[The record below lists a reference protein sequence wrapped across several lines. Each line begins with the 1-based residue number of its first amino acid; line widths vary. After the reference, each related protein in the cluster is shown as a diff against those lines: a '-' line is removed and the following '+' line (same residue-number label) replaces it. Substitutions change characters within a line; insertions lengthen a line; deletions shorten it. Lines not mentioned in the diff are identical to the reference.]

1 VNYYKRHIGDYA
13 AKAGH
18 LTPLEHGV
26 YTLILDAYYN
36 REEAPTKQDAVR
48 WARARTRDEVAAVDV
63 VLTEFFEEVGGRFIQ
78 KRVEEELE
86 AFRSRRE
93 TNRKL
98 GAKGGKAKGKANGKR
113 IATESL
119 SDQEANDKPSHKPLA
134 ISQEASIEAST
145 ESTAVD
151 SSPEPAE
158 PDSDDGMPRCPVKR
172 IVALYH
178 EVLPELPPVQEFPE
192 ASVKMLRQRW
202 RSDPERQSLD
212 WWRGFFSYVRG
223 CPFLM
228 GEKTDFT
235 ADLLWLVRPTNFAKV
250 LNGNY
255 QERAA

>member
-1 VNYYKRHIGDYA
+1 MNYYKRHIGDYA

-36 REEAPTKQDAVR
+36 REEAPTKQEATR
-48 WARARTRDEVAAVDV
+48 WARARTREEKLAVDA
-63 VLTEFFEEVGGRFIQ
+63 VLEEFFDDVDGKFVQ

-86 AFRSRRE
+86 AFRLRRE
-93 TNRKL
+93 VNRKL
-98 GAKGGKAKGKANGKR
+98 GAKGGKAKRQASGKR
-113 IATESL
+113 NASESL
-119 SDQEANDKPSHKPLA
+119 SDAEANDKPSHKPLA
-134 ISQEASIEAST
+134 ISQEATDVASIEST
-145 ESTAVD
+145 VVD
-151 SSPEPAE
+151 LSPEPAG
-158 PDSDDGMPRCPVKR
+158 PDSDDGMPRCPTKR
-172 IVALYH
+172 IIGLYH

-212 WWRGFFSYVRG
+212 WWRGFFEYVSR

-228 GEKTDFT
+228 GERTEFT

-250 LNGNY
+250 VNGNY
-255 QERAA
+255 EERAA

>member
-1 VNYYKRHIGDYA
+1 MNYYKRHIGDYA

-36 REEAPTKQDAVR
+36 REEAPTQQEAAR
-48 WARARTRDEVAAVDV
+48 WARARTREERAAVEA
-63 VLTEFFEEVGGRFIQ
+63 VLSEFFEEVDGKFIQ

-93 TNRKL
+93 VNRKL
-98 GAKGGKAKGKANGKR
+98 GAKGGRAKGKANSKR
-113 IATESL
+113 IASESL
-119 SDQEANDKPSHKPLA
+119 SEAEANDNPSHKPLA
-134 ISQEASIEAST
+134 TSQEATDVAST
-145 ESTAVD
+145 ESTVVD
-151 SSPEPAE
+151 LSPEPAA
-158 PDSDDGMPRCPVKR
+158 PDSDDGMPRCPTKR
-172 IVALYH
+172 IIALYH

-212 WWRGFFSYVRG
+212 WWRGFFEYVRK
-223 CPFLM
+223 CPFLV
-228 GEKTDFT
+228 GERTDFT

-255 QERAA
+255 EERAA